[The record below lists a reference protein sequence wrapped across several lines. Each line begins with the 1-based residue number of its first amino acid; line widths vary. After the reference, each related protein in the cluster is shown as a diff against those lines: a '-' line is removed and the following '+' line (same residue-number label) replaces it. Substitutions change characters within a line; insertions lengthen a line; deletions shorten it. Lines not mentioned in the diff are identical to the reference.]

1 MTGSEQPARELG
13 ALPIRLRELIEQ
25 SVKLQERVIRLDQ
38 MLGNDAP
45 PPGAEA
51 DRPLQTQLTRL
62 RAAFGKDAD

>member
-1 MTGSEQPARELG
+1 
-13 ALPIRLRELIEQ
+13 LRELIEQ

-38 MLGNDAP
+38 MLGNEAP

-62 RAAFGKDAD
+62 RAAFGKEAD